1 MSEAKPLKMANAG
14 EEKLCLDSE
23 PPKNFENGPETKPS
37 KPKQQAKPEAKV
49 KIALVSCGT
58 EYGGVQPAFEAAA
71 AKVNAEFIYPEIDVA
86 VLDTIGKD
94 FGIEAAS
101 GDLRLMMARA
111 QAVVRG
117 ETIADGVFVTTC
129 FRCAEAAIVR
139 NEVRRYIHKYSDVP
153 VISYSFTEQTDAATL
168 YTRFEA
174 LTTIAKRR
182 HLLAR
187 EVQHGITAGIDS
199 GSTTTKAVIM
209 KDNKIL
215 GFGWVPSNEVI
226 ESAEKALTQ
235 ALEMSGI
242 DRSEIQALGTT
253 GYGRYLA
260 GEHYNADLIQEEITT
275 NSKGAV
281 YLANVQKGP
290 ATVIDIGGMDNKAIS
305 VEDGIPGMFTM
316 GGICAGASGR
326 FFETVAKRLNVDIT
340 ELGDL
345 AMKGMQENVSMNS
358 YCIVFGTQ
366 SLVNSLAKGALPK
379 DVAAAACRSV
389 VEQIYQQQLQEVDVK
404 EPVILVGGSSLI
416 KGVPRE
422 LSNLLNVKVI
432 VPENSHLI
440 GAVGAA
446 LLASGFV
453 EE

>member
-1 MSEAKPLKMANAG
+1 MSQATPLKMANSG

-23 PPKNFENGPETKPS
+23 PPRNFEQGPETKPS
-37 KPKQQAKPEAKV
+37 KKKKPEAKV

-58 EYGGVQPAFEAAA
+58 EYGGVQQAFEEAAK
-71 AKVNAEFIYPEIDVA
+71 KVNAEFIYPEIDIA
-86 VLDTIGKD
+86 ALDTIGKD

-139 NEVRRYIHKYSDVP
+139 NEVRRYIHQNSSIP
-153 VISYSFTEQTDAATL
+153 VISYSFTEQTDAVTL

-187 EVQHGITAGIDS
+187 EVQHGTTAGIDS

-209 KDNKIL
+209 KDNKII
-215 GFGWVPSNEVI
+215 GQGWVPTNEVLD
-226 ESAEKALTQ
+226 SAERALVQ
-235 ALEMSGI
+235 ALEMAQI
-242 DRSEIQALGTT
+242 DRSEIQAMGTT
-253 GYGRYLA
+253 GYGRYLV
-260 GEHYNADLIQEEITT
+260 GEHYNAELIQEEITT

-281 YLANVQKGP
+281 YLADVQKGP

-345 AMKGMQENVSMNS
+345 AMEGMQENVQMNS

-432 VPENSHLI
+432 VPENSHMI

-446 LLASGFV
+446 LLSSGFV
-453 EE
+453 ED